1 MENSNITDRS
11 DNTRGAAT
19 SVDKGTAD
27 NHEGTSVKASSIN
40 LQGAPAE
47 RPDSE
52 PLVSGGATAPRGNQT
67 VSRAAVLQPREQ
79 TAATK
84 TAAPTSNQ
92 QQTSGAGGA
101 AKSTALHGAM
111 LLKPGGRIVLGNERH
126 KASPGAD
133 GKEAASMQPQQSQQ
147 LEQSSRSQQSQ
158 QLQQSQQSQAQQ
170 PQQQSQQQS
179 QQPQG
184 EPSANGAA
192 SADAPTPEAET
203 GGAGDDPAA
212 VWAADAAGAASQQDE
227 QSALGASSQV
237 AKAAMDAIAHAAR
250 QEAATGGG
258 TGSDPAGGE
267 AAEATGAGEP
277 QSEEGAPGASSQVG
291 KAAMDAIAH
300 AARQEAAL
308 GGGQGDKERTMGPLR
323 PSDVDFMPGLLRS
336 LAVLLRLRGKVVS
349 PQFLMSGLTGNKVTP
364 QACLRAARKAGL
376 SGRIV
381 FRPELDEI
389 PSLVLPCI
397 LLLTHDRS
405 CVVTSIR
412 DGKAEVV
419 FPETSE
425 AAQTVALEDLKQD
438 YSGYALFAAVEAA
451 PDDRAER
458 LSIAH
463 GKRWFWDVLRYYAPI
478 YRHVALASVVI
489 NLIAVG
495 SPLFVMNVYDRVV
508 PNNAIETLWVL
519 AIGIII
525 YMFNFLLSSLRTH
538 FVDVAGRNADIV
550 LSSSLVEK
558 VLSMRMDAKPE
569 STGAL
574 VNNLREFE
582 QLREFFSSSSLLACI
597 DLPFLVIFLLLT
609 GFIGGPLV
617 FLPLAA
623 MPLMLGLGLLLQQ
636 RSRRS
641 AEASYKQNMQ
651 KNALLVE
658 IVGGLETLKS
668 CMAESRMQK
677 LWESVVGL
685 SAQSNSEARK
695 YNNLA
700 VTVSMLITQ
709 LVTVAMI
716 VWGVYRISEGLMT
729 MGALIGCNILV
740 GRTMAPLL
748 QMASLLTRLQNSHVT
763 LKALDML
770 MLLPSENQVEKTCM
784 DFGML
789 RPSFTME
796 NVSFAYPHQERL
808 ALDRVSLRIEP
819 GERVGIIGPMGS
831 GKSTLS
837 KLLIGL
843 YQPKEGAV
851 KFGDV
856 DIRQIPSTDLRGR
869 IGVLPQDVVL
879 FYGSIRD
886 NIALGDPTI
895 NDHLILRAA
904 ALAGVTD
911 FLRNNPAGF
920 AAQVGEQGK
929 ALSGGQRQAV
939 ALARA
944 LVRDPEV
951 LLLDEPTSN
960 MDTDSELMLQKRLFS
975 VMQDRTVVLVTHRLS
990 MLRIVER
997 LIVME
1002 NGQIKMDGPRD
1013 AVLQSLRDRSKQS
1026 AAAARHEHGAGARA
1040 AAGNA

>member
-1 MENSNITDRS
+1 MDTISEDSEKK
-11 DNTRGAAT
+11 AQLT
-19 SVDKGTAD
+19 SPEQESGGSRAPQKPADTAP
-27 NHEGTSVKASSIN
+27 EQASSLAGHN
-40 LQGAPAE
+40 SPQVP
-47 RPDSE
+47 R
-52 PLVSGGATAPRGNQT
+52 TAP
-67 VSRAAVLQPREQ
+67 
-79 TAATK
+79 
-84 TAAPTSNQ
+84 
-92 QQTSGAGGA
+92 
-101 AKSTALHGAM
+101 
-111 LLKPGGRIVLGNERH
+111 
-126 KASPGAD
+126 
-133 GKEAASMQPQQSQQ
+133 
-147 LEQSSRSQQSQ
+147 
-158 QLQQSQQSQAQQ
+158 
-170 PQQQSQQQS
+170 
-179 QQPQG
+179 
-184 EPSANGAA
+184 
-192 SADAPTPEAET
+192 
-203 GGAGDDPAA
+203 
-212 VWAADAAGAASQQDE
+212 
-227 QSALGASSQV
+227 
-237 AKAAMDAIAHAAR
+237 
-250 QEAATGGG
+250 
-258 TGSDPAGGE
+258 
-267 AAEATGAGEP
+267 
-277 QSEEGAPGASSQVG
+277 
-291 KAAMDAIAH
+291 
-300 AARQEAAL
+300 
-308 GGGQGDKERTMGPLR
+308 TMGPLR

-336 LAVLLRLRGKVVS
+336 LSVLMRLRGRVVS
-349 PQFLMSGLTGNKVTP
+349 PHVLMAGLSGSKVTP

-376 SGRIV
+376 AGRIAY
-381 FRPELDEI
+381 RPDIADI
-389 PSLVLPCI
+389 PGLVLPCI
-397 LLLTHDRS
+397 LLLSHDRS
-405 CVVTSIR
+405 CVLTAL
-412 DGKAEVV
+412 DGDMAEVI

-425 AAQTVALEDLKQD
+425 STQLVPVEALTDE

-451 PDDRAER
+451 PDDRSEH
-458 LSIAH
+458 LSIAR

-519 AIGIII
+519 ASGICII
-525 YMFNFLLSSLRTH
+525 YMFNFLLSALRTH

-558 VLSMRMDAKPE
+558 VLSMRLDAKPE

-609 GFIGGPLV
+609 AFIGGPMVL
-617 FLPLAA
+617 LSIGA
-623 MPLMLGLGLLLQQ
+623 MPIMIGIGLLLQQ
-636 RSRRS
+636 RSRMS

-685 SAQSNSEARK
+685 SARSNSESRK

-700 VTVSMLITQ
+700 VTSSMLITQ
-709 LVTVAMI
+709 LVTVAMV
-716 VWGVYRISEGLMT
+716 VWGVYRISDGLMT

-748 QMASLLTRLQNSHVT
+748 QMASLLTRLQNSHVA

-770 MLLPSENQVEKTCM
+770 MMLPSENQAEKTCM

-789 RPSFTME
+789 RPSFALE
-796 NVSFAYPHQERL
+796 GVSFAYPRQERL
-808 ALDRVSLRIEP
+808 ALEHVSLRIEP

-856 DIRQIPSTDLRGR
+856 DIRQIPSMELRGR
-869 IGVLPQDVVL
+869 VGVLPQDVVL

-904 ALAGVTD
+904 SLAGVTD

-951 LLLDEPTSN
+951 LILDEPTSN
-960 MDTDSELMLQKRLFS
+960 MDTDSEMLLQKRLQS
-975 VMQDRTVVLVTHRLS
+975 VIGGRTLVLVTHRLS
-990 MLRIVER
+990 MLRIVDR

-1002 NGQIKMDGPRD
+1002 GGQIKLDGPRD
-1013 AVLQSLRDRSKQS
+1013 AVLQSLRDRSKKNVTNVQQTAPQEKS
-1026 AAAARHEHGAGARA
+1026 ANAFAHAA
-1040 AAGNA
+1040 NA

>member
-1 MENSNITDRS
+1 MEQPDTTQISGKTPD
-11 DNTRGAAT
+11 
-19 SVDKGTAD
+19 GTA
-27 NHEGTSVKASSIN
+27 AS
-40 LQGAPAE
+40 
-47 RPDSE
+47 
-52 PLVSGGATAPRGNQT
+52 AT
-67 VSRAAVLQPREQ
+67 
-79 TAATK
+79 
-84 TAAPTSNQ
+84 
-92 QQTSGAGGA
+92 
-101 AKSTALHGAM
+101 
-111 LLKPGGRIVLGNERH
+111 
-126 KASPGAD
+126 
-133 GKEAASMQPQQSQQ
+133 
-147 LEQSSRSQQSQ
+147 
-158 QLQQSQQSQAQQ
+158 
-170 PQQQSQQQS
+170 
-179 QQPQG
+179 
-184 EPSANGAA
+184 ANGAA
-192 SADAPTPEAET
+192 PTPASATSSATGTHAASIGPASPGSGSATQNAGLSQLSGAVTILPGQQAKEAAPASGQEGMPPGMPNGSAVLGNAHPRTEASSERDAAAAASAEVAAPAQDAGTAET
-203 GGAGDDPAA
+203 QPQSAA
-212 VWAADAAGAASQQDE
+212 EAGAVPDAE
-227 QSALGASSQV
+227 SA
-237 AKAAMDAIAHAAR
+237 
-250 QEAATGGG
+250 
-258 TGSDPAGGE
+258 PAPGDTQGVSGQTGE
-267 AAEATGAGEP
+267 AAMNAMAQAARHE
-277 QSEEGAPGASSQVG
+277 
-291 KAAMDAIAH
+291 AAMKS
-300 AARQEAAL
+300 
-308 GGGQGDKERTMGPLR
+308 GQSGRDSGMGPLR

-336 LAVLLRLRGKVVS
+336 LAVLLRLRGRVVS
-349 PQFLMSGLTGNKVTP
+349 PQFLMAGLTGSKVTP

-381 FRPELDEI
+381 FRPELEDI
-389 PSLVLPCI
+389 PTLVMPCI
-397 LLLTHDRS
+397 LLLTRDRS
-405 CVVTSIR
+405 CVLTGMK
-412 DGKAEVV
+412 DGMAEVI
-419 FPETSE
+419 FPETSD
-425 AAQTVALEDLKQD
+425 AAQAVSLEDLKQE
-438 YSGYALFAAVEAA
+438 YSGYALFAAVESA

-458 LSIAH
+458 LSISH

-519 AIGIII
+519 AIGILII
-525 YMFNFLLSSLRTH
+525 YLFNFLLSSLRTH

-597 DLPFLVIFLLLT
+597 DLPFLVIFLLLI

-623 MPLMLGLGLLLQQ
+623 MPLMLGIGLLLQS

-700 VTVSMLITQ
+700 VTSSMLITQ

-716 VWGVYRISEGLMT
+716 VWGVYRISDGLMT

-770 MLLPSENQVEKTCM
+770 MVLPSENQVEKTCM

-796 NVSFAYPHQERL
+796 NVSFAYPQQERL
-808 ALDRVSLRIEP
+808 ALDRVSLHIEP

-869 IGVLPQDVVL
+869 VGVLPQDVVL

-920 AAQVGEQGK
+920 AAQVGEQGR

-960 MDTDSELMLQKRLFS
+960 MDTDSEVMLQKRLYS
-975 VMQDRTVVLVTHRLS
+975 VMDGRTVVLVTHRLS
-990 MLRIVER
+990 MLRIVNR

-1002 NGQIKMDGPRD
+1002 NGQIRMDGPRD
-1013 AVLQSLRDRSKQS
+1013 AVLQRLRDRSRQS
-1026 AAAARHEHGAGARA
+1026 MDTARQGQGAPAQRPA
-1040 AAGNA
+1040 ENM

>member
-1 MENSNITDRS
+1 MEQPDTTQISGKTPDGTAAS
-11 DNTRGAAT
+11 ATASGAAPTPASAT
-19 SVDKGTAD
+19 SSAAGTHAASIGPASPGFGSATQNAGFSQLSGAVTILPGQQAKEAAPASGQEGMQPGMPNGSAVLGNAHPRTEASSERDAAAAASAEVAAPVQDAGTAETQPQSAAGAVPD
-27 NHEGTSVKASSIN
+27 AE
-40 LQGAPAE
+40 GAPA
-47 RPDSE
+47 PGDAQG
-52 PLVSGGATAPRGNQT
+52 VSGQT
-67 VSRAAVLQPREQ
+67 
-79 TAATK
+79 
-84 TAAPTSNQ
+84 
-92 QQTSGAGGA
+92 
-101 AKSTALHGAM
+101 
-111 LLKPGGRIVLGNERH
+111 
-126 KASPGAD
+126 
-133 GKEAASMQPQQSQQ
+133 
-147 LEQSSRSQQSQ
+147 
-158 QLQQSQQSQAQQ
+158 
-170 PQQQSQQQS
+170 
-179 QQPQG
+179 
-184 EPSANGAA
+184 
-192 SADAPTPEAET
+192 
-203 GGAGDDPAA
+203 
-212 VWAADAAGAASQQDE
+212 
-227 QSALGASSQV
+227 
-237 AKAAMDAIAHAAR
+237 
-250 QEAATGGG
+250 
-258 TGSDPAGGE
+258 GE
-267 AAEATGAGEP
+267 AAMNAMAQAARHE
-277 QSEEGAPGASSQVG
+277 
-291 KAAMDAIAH
+291 AAMKS
-300 AARQEAAL
+300 
-308 GGGQGDKERTMGPLR
+308 GQSGRDSGMGPLR

-336 LAVLLRLRGKVVS
+336 LAVLLRLRGRVVS
-349 PQFLMSGLTGNKVTP
+349 PQFLMAGLTGSKVTP

-381 FRPELDEI
+381 FRPELEDI
-389 PSLVLPCI
+389 PTLVMPCI
-397 LLLTHDRS
+397 LLLTRDRS
-405 CVVTSIR
+405 CVLTGMK
-412 DGKAEVV
+412 DGMAEVI
-419 FPETSE
+419 FPETSD
-425 AAQTVALEDLKQD
+425 AAQAVSLEDLKQE
-438 YSGYALFAAVEAA
+438 YSGYALFAAVESA

-458 LSIAH
+458 LSISH

-519 AIGIII
+519 AIGILII
-525 YMFNFLLSSLRTH
+525 YLFNFLLSSLRTH

-597 DLPFLVIFLLLT
+597 DLPFLVIFLLLI

-623 MPLMLGLGLLLQQ
+623 MPLMLGIGLLLQS

-700 VTVSMLITQ
+700 VTSSMLITQ

-716 VWGVYRISEGLMT
+716 VWGVYRISDGLMT

-770 MLLPSENQVEKTCM
+770 MVLPSENQVEKTCM

-796 NVSFAYPHQERL
+796 NVSFAYPQQERL
-808 ALDRVSLRIEP
+808 ALDRVSLHIEP

-869 IGVLPQDVVL
+869 VGVLPQDVVL

-920 AAQVGEQGK
+920 AAQVGEQGR

-960 MDTDSELMLQKRLFS
+960 MDTDSEVMLQKRLYS
-975 VMQDRTVVLVTHRLS
+975 VMDGRTVVLVTHRLS
-990 MLRIVER
+990 MLRIVTR

-1002 NGQIKMDGPRD
+1002 NGQIRMDGPRD
-1013 AVLQSLRDRSKQS
+1013 AVLQRLRDRSRQS
-1026 AAAARHEHGAGARA
+1026 MDTARQGQGAPAQRPA
-1040 AAGNA
+1040 ENM

>member
-1 MENSNITDRS
+1 MPGQQAKE
-11 DNTRGAAT
+11 AAPASGQEGMPPGMPNGSAVLGNAHPRT
-19 SVDKGTAD
+19 EASSERDAAAAASAEVAAPAQDAGTAETQPQSAAEAGAVPD
-27 NHEGTSVKASSIN
+27 AE
-40 LQGAPAE
+40 GAPA
-47 RPDSE
+47 PGDAQG
-52 PLVSGGATAPRGNQT
+52 VSGQT
-67 VSRAAVLQPREQ
+67 
-79 TAATK
+79 
-84 TAAPTSNQ
+84 
-92 QQTSGAGGA
+92 
-101 AKSTALHGAM
+101 
-111 LLKPGGRIVLGNERH
+111 
-126 KASPGAD
+126 
-133 GKEAASMQPQQSQQ
+133 
-147 LEQSSRSQQSQ
+147 
-158 QLQQSQQSQAQQ
+158 
-170 PQQQSQQQS
+170 
-179 QQPQG
+179 
-184 EPSANGAA
+184 
-192 SADAPTPEAET
+192 
-203 GGAGDDPAA
+203 
-212 VWAADAAGAASQQDE
+212 
-227 QSALGASSQV
+227 
-237 AKAAMDAIAHAAR
+237 
-250 QEAATGGG
+250 
-258 TGSDPAGGE
+258 GE
-267 AAEATGAGEP
+267 AAMNAMAQAARHE
-277 QSEEGAPGASSQVG
+277 
-291 KAAMDAIAH
+291 AAMKS
-300 AARQEAAL
+300 
-308 GGGQGDKERTMGPLR
+308 GQSGRDSGMGPLR

-336 LAVLLRLRGKVVS
+336 LAVLLRLRGRVVS
-349 PQFLMSGLTGNKVTP
+349 PQFLMAGLTGSKVTP

-381 FRPELDEI
+381 FRPELEDI
-389 PSLVLPCI
+389 PTLVMPCI
-397 LLLTHDRS
+397 LLLTRDRS
-405 CVVTSIR
+405 CVLTGMK
-412 DGKAEVV
+412 DGMAEVI
-419 FPETSE
+419 FPETSD
-425 AAQTVALEDLKQD
+425 AAQAVSLEDLKQE
-438 YSGYALFAAVEAA
+438 YSGYALFAAVESA

-458 LSIAH
+458 LSISH

-519 AIGIII
+519 AIGILII
-525 YMFNFLLSSLRTH
+525 YLFNFLLSSLRTH

-597 DLPFLVIFLLLT
+597 DLPFLVIFLLLI

-623 MPLMLGLGLLLQQ
+623 MPLMLGIGLLLQS

-700 VTVSMLITQ
+700 VTSSMLITQ

-716 VWGVYRISEGLMT
+716 VWGVYRISDGLMT

-770 MLLPSENQVEKTCM
+770 MVLPSENQVEKTCM

-796 NVSFAYPHQERL
+796 NVSFAYPQQERL
-808 ALDRVSLRIEP
+808 ALDRVSLHIEP

-869 IGVLPQDVVL
+869 VGVLPQDVVL

-920 AAQVGEQGK
+920 AAQVGEQGR

-960 MDTDSELMLQKRLFS
+960 MDTDSEVMLQKRLYS
-975 VMQDRTVVLVTHRLS
+975 VMDGRTVVLVTHRLS
-990 MLRIVER
+990 MLRIVNR

-1002 NGQIKMDGPRD
+1002 NGQIRMDGPRD
-1013 AVLQSLRDRSKQS
+1013 AVLQRLRDRSRQS
-1026 AAAARHEHGAGARA
+1026 MDTARQGQGAPAQRPA
-1040 AAGNA
+1040 ENM